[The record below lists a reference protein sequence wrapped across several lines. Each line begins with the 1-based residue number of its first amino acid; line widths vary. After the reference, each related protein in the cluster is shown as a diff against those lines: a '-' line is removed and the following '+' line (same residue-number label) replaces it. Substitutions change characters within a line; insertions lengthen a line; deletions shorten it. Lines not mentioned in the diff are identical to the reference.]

1 MSMDLLLTLERKKKN
16 LNYGFFDMP
25 KNIIKICIVFKIYFV
40 CLILFLDK
48 VTDIISFYLVF
59 NFINIEHVN

>member
-1 MSMDLLLTLERKKKN
+1 
-16 LNYGFFDMP
+16 MP